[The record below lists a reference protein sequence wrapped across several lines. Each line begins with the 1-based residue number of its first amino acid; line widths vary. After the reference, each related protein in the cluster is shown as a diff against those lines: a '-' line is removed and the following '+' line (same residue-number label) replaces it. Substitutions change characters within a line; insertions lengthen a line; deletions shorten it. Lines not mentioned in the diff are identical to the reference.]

1 MKKLAATI
9 LGTGLLAMSV
19 PASATLIFHDA
30 FDYPSLPTSLS
41 GTAAWDTH
49 SGTVD
54 QMQVVAGSL
63 SYTELAA
70 STGGKVEH
78 LQASTEDVG
87 RDFTPVTGD
96 GSVVYASFLMQC
108 TVAPSTAGD
117 YFFHMYDG
125 GGNTS
130 TAFRG
135 RLYARGAAPGF
146 QFGLIPTSGTPVE
159 ADFDT
164 TIHALDTTVFVVL
177 KATMTTGNDT
187 FDLYINPTPGAA
199 EPATPTISKTSTTS
213 VINPTNGV
221 GRIAIRQGGTTSG
234 SFYIDEVRV
243 GTSWASVTPAGVSS
257 VEAWQMFE

>member
-9 LGTGLLAMSV
+9 LGTALLAMSV

-30 FDYPSLPTSLS
+30 FDYTLPTSLN
-41 GTAAWDTH
+41 GTADWDFH
-49 SGTVD
+49 SGTEN

-63 SYTELAA
+63 TYAGLADSA
-70 STGGKVEH
+70 GGKVEH
-78 LQASTEDVG
+78 LQASSEDVG
-87 RDFTPVTGD
+87 REFTPVTGD
-96 GSVVYASFLMQC
+96 GAVVYASFLMQC
-108 TVAPSTAGD
+108 TLAPGTAGD

-135 RLYARGAAPGF
+135 RLYARGSGSGF

-159 ADFDT
+159 ADFNSTVHD
-164 TIHALDTTVFVVL
+164 LNTTVFVVL

-199 EPATPTISKTSTTS
+199 EPGTATISTTSTTS

-221 GRIAIRQGGTTSG
+221 GRIAIRQGGTASG
-234 SFYIDEVRV
+234 SFFIDEVRV
-243 GTSWASVTPAGVSS
+243 GTSWASVTPAGASS
-257 VEAWQMFE
+257 VTNWQLHD